1 MAVGTNLTTLARND
15 EAMGIDE
22 HTGIC
27 DAALSVLSNKVS
39 LHKDGRPNAVMIL
52 ICRDL
57 VKASESAP
65 S

>member
-1 MAVGTNLTTLARND
+1 
-15 EAMGIDE
+15 MGIDE